1 MIEHLRNVID
11 FQTTILRLVIPM
23 CDFSIHVY
31 LKQICLHTKFYINGL
46 FTRCLLQ
53 DIFKIFILFAR
64 LYFLIAFWL

>member
-1 MIEHLRNVID
+1 
-11 FQTTILRLVIPM
+11 M
-23 CDFSIHVY
+23 CDFCIHVY
-31 LKQICLHTKFYINGL
+31 LKQIGLHTKFYINGL